1 MFSRFVL
8 IVVCP
13 SPVVWFNNGGRRSV
27 PDGARGCGGRV
38 VCLGGG
44 AKNPRS
50 VRVTAPS
57 NLSYTDFFWKV
68 LRENVFWAFW
78 KRFWA
83 NPSQGPGTRAAP
95 GFLVG
100 VLVKGICKSEKP
112 ENLLP
117 SVFRFF
123 L

>member
-1 MFSRFVL
+1 ML
-8 IVVCP
+8 C
-13 SPVVWFNNGGRRSV
+13 VW
-27 PDGARGCGGRV
+27 
-38 VCLGGG
+38 GG

-117 SVFRFF
+117 PGFRFF